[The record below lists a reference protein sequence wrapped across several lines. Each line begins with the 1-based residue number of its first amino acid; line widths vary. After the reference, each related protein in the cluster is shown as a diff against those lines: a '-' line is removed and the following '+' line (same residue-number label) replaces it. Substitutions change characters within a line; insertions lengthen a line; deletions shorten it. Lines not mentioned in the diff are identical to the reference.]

1 MSMTA
6 DELAKVRTLANESK
20 GTAPELAKAT
30 VQVLDHAEELQTA
43 LEGAH
48 RVIRMTR
55 DNNSSFGE
63 LESASDQNK

>member
-1 MSMTA
+1 MSMAA
-6 DELAKVRTLANESK
+6 DELEKVRALANESK
-20 GTAPELAKAT
+20 GEAPELAKAT
-30 VQVLDHAEELQTA
+30 IQVLDHAEELQAT

-63 LESASDQNK
+63 LESANDQNK